1 MQSHPVLVAAEFT
14 ELCKNRRSQIGVE
27 VKLGFLLFLGWEGKK
42 SGVILLPEGA
52 NSALLH

>member
-27 VKLGFLLFLGWEGKK
+27 VKLGFLLFLGREGKK